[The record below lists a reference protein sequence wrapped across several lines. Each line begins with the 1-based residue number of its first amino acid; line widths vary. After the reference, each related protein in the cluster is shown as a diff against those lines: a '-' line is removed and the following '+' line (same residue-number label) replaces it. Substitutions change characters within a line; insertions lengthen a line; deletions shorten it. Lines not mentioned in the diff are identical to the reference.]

1 MRYPQGYPPVCQ
13 RPLFGHIL
21 QTTCTYRPTRCGS
34 LRFRMFCVLC
44 QDSLR
49 GVSSVNLECGFVWV
63 WPQRQTF
70 VGKSLTLTI
79 QNRTSAQSSR
89 PTFLQLL
96 HAPQRPSVTIVSAMA
111 MADILDHAAERS
123 ASKAK
128 ALLRTV
134 VRRPIVNFRV
144 LKKEGVCF
152 LFLTRFPVKKGA
164 KKRPE
169 FFWGRRLWGA
179 VGSRWPL
186 AREHVLLLAFGCPL
200 ADKVARRTRPS
211 LWATQ
216 QPRRG
221 ALGTLETVRLWPLSS
236 VVVG

>member
-96 HAPQRPSVTIVSAMA
+96 HAPQR
-111 MADILDHAAERS
+111 HHR
-123 ASKAK
+123 
-128 ALLRTV
+128 LRN
-134 VRRPIVNFRV
+134 RNGR
-144 LKKEGVCF
+144 
-152 LFLTRFPVKKGA
+152 LTRP
-164 KKRPE
+164 
-169 FFWGRRLWGA
+169 
-179 VGSRWPL
+179 
-186 AREHVLLLAFGCPL
+186 C
-200 ADKVARRTRPS
+200 
-211 LWATQ
+211 
-216 QPRRG
+216 RG
-221 ALGTLETVRLWPLSS
+221 ALRIQSRDRDQVEHPA
-236 VVVG
+236 